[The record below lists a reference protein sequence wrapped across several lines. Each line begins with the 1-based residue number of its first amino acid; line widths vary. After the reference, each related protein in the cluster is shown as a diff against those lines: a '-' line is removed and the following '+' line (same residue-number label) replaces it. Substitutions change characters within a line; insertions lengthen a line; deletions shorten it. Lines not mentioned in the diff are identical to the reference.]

1 MPRVLLAL
9 VLVLAATPAAAARD
23 ALTAIDS
30 CLKQLDPS
38 LDVGYEKVAARCP
51 DLAPALRGSPWAA
64 WLPRDWDSPGNEL
77 SDQGLTQL
85 KTLILRESARRAQMR
100 PPRTERVGAVL
111 AALKAAQP
119 EPAGWWARFKAWLHG
134 ILEARASDDTDSWLT
149 RLLGTAQLSKRL
161 VRLIRVAVCAVLI
174 ALAAAVVINE
184 LRLAGVLRPAG
195 GPGTR
200 PAGDAGAGPP
210 EACDLDEIEASAP
223 ELQPRLLLELIARRL
238 YEQGRL
244 PPARALTVREL
255 LRSARLADGADRER
269 LRVLATACERLRF
282 AGSAPAPE
290 ALGAALAGGR
300 ELLAGLAAARA

>member
-1 MPRVLLAL
+1 MSRVLLAL

-51 DLAPALRGSPWAA
+51 ELAPALRGSPWAA

-85 KTLILRESARRAQMR
+85 KALILRESARRVRM
-100 PPRTERVGAVL
+100 PTPGTERVGAVL

-134 ILEARASDDTDSWLT
+134 ILEARASADTDSWLT
-149 RLLGTAQLSKRL
+149 RLLGTAQLSQRV
-161 VRLIRVAVCAVLI
+161 VRLIRVAACAVLI

-184 LRLAGVLRPAG
+184 LRLAGVLRRASM
-195 GPGTR
+195 PGAR
-200 PAGDAGAGPP
+200 PAGDADRGPL
-210 EACDLDEIEASAP
+210 EARDVQEVEAAAL

-244 PPARALTVREL
+244 PPSRALTVREL
-255 LRSARLADGADRER
+255 LRSARLAEGADQER
-269 LRVLATACERLRF
+269 LRVLAAACERLRF
-282 AGSAPAPE
+282 SGSAPAPE